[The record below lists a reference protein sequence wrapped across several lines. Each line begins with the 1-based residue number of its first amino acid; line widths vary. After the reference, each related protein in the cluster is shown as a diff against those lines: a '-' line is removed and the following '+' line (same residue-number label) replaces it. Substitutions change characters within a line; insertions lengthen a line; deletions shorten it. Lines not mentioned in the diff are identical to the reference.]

1 MGEDKETEAARL
13 ARVLLE
19 SVGLVA
25 AIEGPVQRRANVP
38 AEVAFAQVREV
49 DRVEEARRMSRA
61 VLLVG
66 ATPAELRSRL
76 TEFLSEQYRVPA
88 IDLRTFNVKPD
99 VVALLPAAVA
109 RAYAVVPL
117 KLAGETLVIATN
129 DPSNESLLD
138 AVARFTGFGVD
149 PVVAALTDIDDAIAR
164 YYGS

>member
-1 MGEDKETEAARL
+1 
-13 ARVLLE
+13 
-19 SVGLVA
+19 
-25 AIEGPVQRRANVP
+25 
-38 AEVAFAQVREV
+38 
-49 DRVEEARRMSRA
+49 MSRA

-117 KLAGETLVIATN
+117 SVAGETLVIATN

-138 AVARFTGFGVD
+138 AVARFTGFAVD